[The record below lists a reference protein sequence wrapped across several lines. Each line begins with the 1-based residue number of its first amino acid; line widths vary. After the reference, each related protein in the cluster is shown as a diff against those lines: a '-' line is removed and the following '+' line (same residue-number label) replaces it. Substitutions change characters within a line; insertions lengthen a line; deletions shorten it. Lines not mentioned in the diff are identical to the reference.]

1 MRVFLL
7 HGLART
13 AASMAVLG
21 HRLKRAGHAPAYF
34 GYNVLRH
41 DLDEIVERFVDRT
54 RRVLEADRRAADAGA
69 EVPYAVIGHSLGNLV
84 TRLASPELP
93 PGLCRFIMLAPPNR
107 PPVLARRL
115 EEHSLFRLLTRDAGR
130 RLCDPELFAT
140 LPRPDAPTLV
150 IAGTRGPRC
159 RRLPFRG
166 EPNDGILRVAETPL
180 PGVPLVLVHGVH
192 TFLMNRRDVFRTV
205 RQFLDRPPDPAP
217 PRRTDRRP

>member
-34 GYNVLRH
+34 GYTVLRH
-41 DLDEIVERFVDRT
+41 ELDEIVERFVDRT
-54 RRVLEADRRAADAGA
+54 RRVVEADRRAAGA
-69 EVPYAVIGHSLGNLV
+69 SEVPYAVIGHSLGNLV

-93 PGLCRFIMLAPPNR
+93 TGLCRFILLAPPNR
-107 PPVLARRL
+107 PPVLARTL
-115 EEHSLFRLLTRDAGR
+115 EEHAFFRLLTRDAGR

-150 IAGTRGPRC
+150 IAGTRGLRW
-159 RRLPFRG
+159 RRLPFGG

-180 PGVPLVLVHGVH
+180 EGAPLVLVHGAH
-192 TFLMNRRDVFRTV
+192 TFLMNRRDVAHTV
-205 RQFLDRPPDPAP
+205 RQFLDRPPDPPP
-217 PRRTDRRP
+217 PRRPVRRP